1 MDLHA
6 PIKLMSFKHRTN
18 PFITPEIKEQMKIRD
33 KNLRKARETRC
44 HLDWALFKKAK
55 AETKKIINEAE
66 KVFVDNEI
74 AQNKDNSRAIWK
86 TIRRYVPNKS
96 VGKLK
101 SKVTANEFN
110 LYFASVGSFTAETV
124 KKLKQEHNIPV
135 VEHQHVD
142 DYPESEQFFLSQITR
157 EELVATVLN
166 IPSNKSPGND
176 KVKIKVLKD
185 CLPIVSKPLTDIINV
200 SFVSNIFPTAWKTA
214 EIVPHEKEGDPEVAS
229 NNRPISLLVG
239 NSKVCERVVY
249 NPLSCYLDRHGRLTN
264 HQSRNKHKHSTESV
278 HLL

>member
-86 TIRRYVPNKS
+86 TIRRYVPNKH
-96 VGKLK
+96 VGKLTLT
-101 SKVTANEFN
+101 SNPKVTANEFN

-166 IPSNKSPGND
+166 QGWIQTSSTGSNEP
-176 KVKIKVLKD
+176 V
-185 CLPIVSKPLTDIINV
+185 
-200 SFVSNIFPTAWKTA
+200 NI
-214 EIVPHEKEGDPEVAS
+214 
-229 NNRPISLLVG
+229 
-239 NSKVCERVVY
+239 
-249 NPLSCYLDRHGRLTN
+249 
-264 HQSRNKHKHSTESV
+264 
-278 HLL
+278 